1 MDRTTV
7 FRFDMKTL
15 LGTQRI
21 EPEADGGPT
30 HFGNFSAYDRALF
43 ERDTPMP
50 LISNVSTAAI
60 AAEPNS

>member
-1 MDRTTV
+1 
-7 FRFDMKTL
+7 MKTL

-30 HFGNFSAYDRALF
+30 HFGNVSASDWALF

-50 LISNVSTAAI
+50 LVSNVSTAAI